1 MKRFIFY
8 ICTFVLISFA
18 VGSKFGSRNKNYNTC
33 LTENDV
39 SDDDMLT
46 AEDIIQD
53 KYKQS
58 EHQEKLKKNGCIYQ
72 CVLQKEG
79 LMEGSEYDVEKM
91 HSEFTKRSTAPVG
104 SEIFT
109 ALDSCIN
116 ETKDLTEKCEKAF
129 SLTKCFLQAEERI
142 YPTPGNNEE
151 HEHKSE

>member
-18 VGSKFGSRNKNYNTC
+18 VGSKFGSRHKHYNTC

-46 AEDIIQD
+46 AQDIIED

-72 CVLQKEG
+72 CMLQKVG
-79 LMEGSEYDVEKM
+79 WMEGSEYVVEKM
-91 HSEFTKRSTAPVG
+91 HSEFSKGSTSPVG
-104 SEIFT
+104 SKIFT
-109 ALDSCIN
+109 ARDNCIN

-142 YPTPGNNEE
+142 SPTPGN
-151 HEHKSE
+151 HEQHNN